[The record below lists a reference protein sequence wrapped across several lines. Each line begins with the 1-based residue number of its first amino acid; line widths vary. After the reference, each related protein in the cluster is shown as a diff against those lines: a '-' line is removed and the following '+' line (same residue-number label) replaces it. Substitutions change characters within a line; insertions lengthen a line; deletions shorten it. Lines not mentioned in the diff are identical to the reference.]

1 MKVSKVAKTSA
12 NRIFRLCLHGGSLNE
27 SLLRSAIQK
36 LVAQKPRDYFAILN
50 TLKRLVRI
58 ELERKTVTIESAAPL
73 DLEERNRA
81 VDLVIAQYGKDL
93 TVQYQVTPEIL
104 GGLRIKV
111 GDDVLDGSVQGRI
124 NRLAQAF

>member
-1 MKVSKVAKTSA
+1 MQ
-12 NRIFRLCLHGGSLNE
+12 GGSLNE

-36 LVAQKPRDYFAILN
+36 LVAQKPRDYVAILN

-58 ELERKTVTIESAAPL
+58 ELERKTVTIESADPL

-81 VDLVIAQYGKDL
+81 ADLVIAQYGKDL
-93 TVQYQVTPEIL
+93 TFQYQVTPEIL

>member
-12 NRIFRLCLHGGSLNE
+12 NRIFRLCMQGGSLNE
-27 SLLRSAIQK
+27 SLLRSAMQK
-36 LVAQKPRDYFAILN
+36 LVAQKPRDYVAILN

-58 ELERKTVTIESAAPL
+58 ELERKTVTIESASPL

-81 VDLVIAQYGKDL
+81 ADLVIAQYGKDL
-93 TVQYQVTPEIL
+93 TFQYQVTPEIL

>member
-12 NRIFRLCLHGGSLNE
+12 NRIFRLCE

-36 LVAQKPRDYFAILN
+36 LVAQKPRDYVAILN

-81 VDLVIAQYGKDL
+81 ADLVIAQYGKDL
-93 TVQYQVTPEIL
+93 TFQYQVTPEIL